1 MIEKVNYRG
10 WPNCYRLTNGEVE
23 LVVTTDVGP
32 RIIRYAFAG
41 STNLFKEFD
50 SQSGK
55 CGESTFMPRGGT
67 RLWMAPE
74 DTRLSYQPDNHP
86 VKYYIS
92 GSTIELTA
100 PVEPETGLEK
110 TIFVQL
116 DDNGA
121 ATLTY
126 RIRNMH
132 PAPRELSPWALS
144 MMAPGGTG
152 ITGFPPRGTHPE
164 ALLPTNPLV
173 MWAFTNFGDP
183 RWAFTQ
189 KYLILHNDPQNPS
202 PTKAGHFNPK
212 TWGAYLLGPD
222 LFIKRCNADSAKPY
236 PDFHCSYETFT
247 NGEFLELET
256 LGPLVTLQ
264 QGQHTDLVER
274 WTLHKNIKIDLF
286 TDEVLDNVVLPL
298 L

>member
-1 MIEKVNYRG
+1 
-10 WPNCYRLTNGEVE
+10 
-23 LVVTTDVGP
+23 
-32 RIIRYAFAG
+32 
-41 STNLFKEFD
+41 
-50 SQSGK
+50 
-55 CGESTFMPRGGT
+55 
-67 RLWMAPE
+67 MAPE
-74 DTRLSYQPDNHP
+74 NASLSYQPDNNP
-86 VKYYIS
+86 VKHTIT
-92 GSTIELTA
+92 GSAIELTA
-100 PVEPETGLEK
+100 PVEPQTGLEK
-110 TIFVQL
+110 TIFVEL

-126 RIRNMH
+126 RITNTH
-132 PAPRELSPWALS
+132 SAARELSPWALS
-144 MMAPGGTG
+144 MMAPGGTA

-183 RWAFTQ
+183 RWAFTE
-189 KYLILHNDPQNPS
+189 KYLILHNDPQNPA

-212 TWGAYLLGPD
+212 TWGAYLLGSD
-222 LFIKRCNADSAKPY
+222 LFIKRCDADSTKPY

-264 QGQHTDLVER
+264 QGCHTGLVER

-286 TDEVLDNVVLPL
+286 TDQVIDNVVRPL